1 MINTVSVNSNNL
13 NTLFKNNQTFENNQ
27 EISFQSLLNIKNYDE
42 NLQNVLSSLNDIE
55 KEVHIKTLAQLEGNG
70 YSKAELNI
78 INIHLLFKKENK
90 LEELELTEENKELID
105 KYSSLFKELE
115 KVIKEKRESELRLKP
130 LQSSIFM
137 TDTLL
142 KSKDL
147 IDGVNSQKHILNIE
161 I

>member
-70 YSKAELNI
+70 YSKDELNI